1 MVPKYTNEG
10 FWCKPS
16 KTYYKLRNKMVISIF
31 IALVVVLTFNLGLV
45 FFALKNVVNDL
56 VISQNRIIAE
66 KINSKSLKTAQVDN
80 ISLEI
85 QKYTNEL
92 PGSVEVLDTDYSSL
106 YVLENTQPV
115 HALAVVVDLIKQQE
129 NKEKKTNSF
138 TIDGDLISF
147 FPHLFKTNT
156 QSGYIVFTTPSAYIN
171 QQVTQKIITNIQIA
185 FVVLLLIT
193 FIIFKIL
200 QHIYIKKK
208 SKNIRKKTLIAVF
221 LAIIIIPQLG
231 ITVYNGGSVY
241 KGYQDVASQRRV
253 VLENLL
259 QKQDP
264 RDIANKNKFSQK
276 LDTYLQE
283 FVVMGSIEIFDKDK
297 NKWITKQ
304 KKEKQS
310 QILEILNIRKFLKNK
325 PLIAINDESGIPA
338 YYFSIK
344 ENKRAIAENIR
355 KVILNL
361 LTSIVLSA
369 LLFLEILLFLF
380 SRKIEVTTF
389 QRGEDN
395 SRNVAIRALA
405 FLTIFTMDM
414 VISFL
419 PLYVD
424 ALYKEPI
431 FGLGKDFFRPLPIVF
446 ELLFVAIAISLSRK
460 FIVKSGWQ
468 NPLFFGIFLIALGN
482 IFSYFSESI
491 IPFILSRGFIGFGYG
506 LNYVAFNS
514 YLVTKT
520 EKNKRSQ
527 GFAHLGS
534 AIVTGTIVGGLTGGI
549 LADNFGRQIV
559 FLFNL
564 VPLSVLLLWLLF
576 VMNKE
581 YNFTNSLARRRTLGK
596 NEVTNFIRSRQIWPN
611 LFLLSLPF
619 TILLVGF
626 TQYSIPVYLGEK
638 GYSNADIARTIM
650 LYGAISIIFFPI
662 AGKWVDKLRSSYP
675 ALGLATF
682 LTSGCF
688 FLFLVFE
695 ILGGNLIAGLNF
707 CYRSRNHKK

>member
-1 MVPKYTNEG
+1 
-10 FWCKPS
+10 
-16 KTYYKLRNKMVISIF
+16 MVISIF

-446 ELLFVAIAISLSRK
+446 ELLFVAIAI
-460 FIVKSGWQ
+460 
-468 NPLFFGIFLIALGN
+468 LFFIQKIHC
-482 IFSYFSESI
+482 
-491 IPFILSRGFIGFGYG
+491 
-506 LNYVAFNS
+506 
-514 YLVTKT
+514 
-520 EKNKRSQ
+520 EKW
-527 GFAHLGS
+527 
-534 AIVTGTIVGGLTGGI
+534 
-549 LADNFGRQIV
+549 LA
-559 FLFNL
+559 
-564 VPLSVLLLWLLF
+564 
-576 VMNKE
+576 K
-581 YNFTNSLARRRTLGK
+581 
-596 NEVTNFIRSRQIWPN
+596 
-611 LFLLSLPF
+611 
-619 TILLVGF
+619 
-626 TQYSIPVYLGEK
+626 
-638 GYSNADIARTIM
+638 
-650 LYGAISIIFFPI
+650 SIIFWNIFNSF
-662 AGKWVDKLRSSYP
+662 REY
-675 ALGLATF
+675 F
-682 LTSGCF
+682 Q
-688 FLFLVFE
+688 LFL
-695 ILGGNLIAGLNF
+695 
-707 CYRSRNHKK
+707 

>member
-662 AGKWVDKLRSSYP
+662 AG
-675 ALGLATF
+675 
-682 LTSGCF
+682 
-688 FLFLVFE
+688 
-695 ILGGNLIAGLNF
+695 
-707 CYRSRNHKK
+707 